1 MYEVTIPGPEGRI
14 EGRYNK
20 GSIHNPPVVILL
32 HPHPAHG
39 GNMNNKVIYNCFKT
53 ISNLCLSAIPRILK
67 IMVTLY
73 PSSSA
78 FALTSTLLIATLFS

>member
-20 GSIHNPPVVILL
+20 GPNNNPPLVILL

-53 ISNLCLSAIPRILK
+53 
-67 IMVTLY
+67 
-73 PSSSA
+73 
-78 FALTSTLLIATLFS
+78 FTSIGFSLGSWTGAIATISATCFFAY

>member
-20 GSIHNPPVVILL
+20 GSINNPPLVILL

-39 GNMNNKVIYNCFKT
+39 GNMNNKIIYNCFKNFT
-53 ISNLCLSAIPRILK
+53 SRSNVSGNSF
-67 IMVTLY
+67 
-73 PSSSA
+73 PSDKY
-78 FALTSTLLIATLFS
+78 IRN